1 MKSSKSGI
9 KARTARGL
17 TPLSSWWAKKW
28 MNVVEACV
36 DEELLT
42 KGKIYAKRGQVASIE
57 IEAGLV
63 TAFVQG
69 TRAAPYQI
77 RLGFETV
84 TDNARRLIVMRMR
97 EHAYFAANLLV
108 QKMPG
113 EMEEVF
119 SDAGAPFFPTKAAI
133 RRYKCTCDSDT
144 APCKH
149 IVAVLLLLAEV
160 IDDNPFLLLKLR
172 GIEREGLIDL
182 LTRETNDS
190 ASEDLSDYGEEDCAE
205 EGTLSG
211 GSEEEIA
218 EAPLPE
224 ENFDMNS
231 WYGSSLAGLKFE
243 IEDKEKSTSALDI
256 MNDFPFW
263 RGETSF
269 RKTLLP
275 YYERVFNTAYELLLG
290 EKKVSAG
297 RPKKLL

>member
-9 KARTARGL
+9 KARAARGL

-28 MNVVEACV
+28 MSVVENCV
-36 DEELLT
+36 DEDLLT
-42 KGKIYAKRGQVASIE
+42 KGKVYAKRGQVASIE

-69 TRAAPYQI
+69 TRAMPYQI

-84 TDNARRLIVMRMR
+84 TDNAKRLIVMRMR

-119 SDAGAPFFPTKAAI
+119 SDAGAPFFPTKAAL

-172 GIEREGLIDL
+172 GIEREELIDL
-182 LTRETNDS
+182 LTRETNDQDYDP
-190 ASEDLSDYGEEDCAE
+190 SEYDEEDECD
-205 EGTLSG
+205 EGTISG
-211 GSEEEIA
+211 GADEEIT
-218 EAPLPE
+218 ETQLQE
-224 ENFDMNS
+224 ENFDMSN
-231 WYGSSLAGLKFE
+231 WYGSALAGLTFE
-243 IEDKEKSTSALDI
+243 IEDKEKSSSALDI

-263 RGETSF
+263 RGEASF

-275 YYERVFNTAYELLLG
+275 YYERVFNIAYELLLG